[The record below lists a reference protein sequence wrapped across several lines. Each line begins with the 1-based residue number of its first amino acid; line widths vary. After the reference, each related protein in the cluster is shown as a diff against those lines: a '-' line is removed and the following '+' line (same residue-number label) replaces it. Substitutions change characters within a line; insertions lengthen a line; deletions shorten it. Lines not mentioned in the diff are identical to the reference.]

1 MPMYTTRLSD
11 LNLIPFPL
19 YIDAVIFSIGSQ
31 KSQNRFRAFPDL
43 GGKKDSKQH
52 STPTA
57 RVYPLLKRPGH
68 AASRIGS
75 LGLPTSVRRAE
86 DIDKS
91 SSKLQN
97 EKSNSG
103 DSETE
108 LCNAQAKC
116 ENKKDPAASS
126 VAGKESTAMPKLS
139 LSSSSADEESTQ
151 VSNLSSDPSGAEE
164 ELIPISKPLMSF
176 TDGAAANIMN
186 EPELS
191 DAEEP
196 VSVDSDNSVTV
207 GSNSVALSRDS
218 QSSPDAENA
227 AVV

>member
-1 MPMYTTRLSD
+1 
-11 LNLIPFPL
+11 
-19 YIDAVIFSIGSQ
+19 
-31 KSQNRFRAFPDL
+31 
-43 GGKKDSKQH
+43 
-52 STPTA
+52 
-57 RVYPLLKRPGH
+57 
-68 AASRIGS
+68 
-75 LGLPTSVRRAE
+75 
-86 DIDKS
+86 
-91 SSKLQN
+91 
-97 EKSNSG
+97 
-103 DSETE
+103 
-108 LCNAQAKC
+108 
-116 ENKKDPAASS
+116 
-126 VAGKESTAMPKLS
+126 MPKLS